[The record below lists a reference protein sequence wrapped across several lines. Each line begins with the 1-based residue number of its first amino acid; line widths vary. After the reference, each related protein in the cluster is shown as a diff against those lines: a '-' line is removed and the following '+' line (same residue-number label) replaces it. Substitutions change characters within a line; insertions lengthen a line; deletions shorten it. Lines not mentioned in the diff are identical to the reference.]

1 MAVVFS
7 MEIAGDVTKSHL
19 RWINRYD
26 IGISC
31 LLFVFFLLSSSSC
44 SDVSWKYFYFAPG
57 KGKLCEHVSIHRP
70 ENAAA
75 ASGVVEQNHIVY
87 KYKRWIV
94 CRWLKSFLNYFR
106 LRCTTRCRYFYNL
119 WAWMEGIKNWNVLL
133 NSNSQR
139 QHKID
144 EEFFEVR
151 EWRNQNIKVRVAAQ
165 GTTKT
170 NGWEVGG
177 ESLALDIPDWAAV
190 KKQQHS
196 LIKPIAISFGDGV
209 LSWIKT

>member
-19 RWINRYD
+19 RWINRCD

-31 LLFVFFLLSSSSC
+31 LLCFFCLRRLR
-44 SDVSWKYFYFAPG
+44 SDVSWKYFYFRAG
-57 KGKLCEHVSIHRP
+57 KRQIMRTCFDSSA

-75 ASGVVEQNHIVY
+75 ASRETESHRLQVQKMNN
-87 KYKRWIV
+87 KSV

-106 LRCTTRCRYFYNL
+106 LHCTTRCRYFYNL

-151 EWRNQNIKVRVAAQ
+151 EWRNENIKVRVAAQ

-170 NGWEVGG
+170 NDWEVSV
-177 ESLALDIPDWAAV
+177 ESLALDIPGWAV
-190 KKQQHS
+190 
-196 LIKPIAISFGDGV
+196 P
-209 LSWIKT
+209 TR

>member
-1 MAVVFS
+1 MTLGSRVCYFFFFCFRRLVRMCLGNIFVLRREKANYANMSRFIGPRTQQQQRASRGTESHRLQVQK
-7 MEIAGDVTKSHL
+7 MNNKS
-19 RWINRYD
+19 
-26 IGISC
+26 
-31 LLFVFFLLSSSSC
+31 
-44 SDVSWKYFYFAPG
+44 
-57 KGKLCEHVSIHRP
+57 
-70 ENAAA
+70 
-75 ASGVVEQNHIVY
+75 
-87 KYKRWIV
+87 V

-133 NSNSQR
+133 NSTSQR

-151 EWRNQNIKVRVAAQ
+151 EWRNENIKVRVAAQ

-177 ESLALDIPDWAAV
+177 ESLALDIPGWAEV

-196 LIKPIAISFGDGV
+196 LIKPIIISSSETVFYPE
-209 LSWIKT
+209 